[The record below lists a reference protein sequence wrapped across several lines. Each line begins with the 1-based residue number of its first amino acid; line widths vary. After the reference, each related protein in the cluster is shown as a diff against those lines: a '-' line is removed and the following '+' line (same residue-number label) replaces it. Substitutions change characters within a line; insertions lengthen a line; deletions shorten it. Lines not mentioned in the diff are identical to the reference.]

1 MAPGTQAQG
10 RHRLC
15 ALGLS
20 LSARSLLPALLR
32 GPALLPLGREKPEGG
47 VSQRKRETKN
57 SSPGEQAQSQSF
69 SAFALGSGPEAPFL
83 GLFRSPLPK
92 PNHPLVFGR
101 HCGPQSEKGPRVGDF
116 CPSGH
121 PPREPGKSLGLSSSW
136 LLMGR

>member
-69 SAFALGSGPEAPFL
+69 SAFALGSGPFL
-83 GLFRSPLPK
+83 GCSGLLCPNPTTPLS
-92 PNHPLVFGR
+92 LDDTVD
-101 HCGPQSEKGPRVGDF
+101 PRVRRDQE
-116 CPSGH
+116 SGTSAPADTH
-121 PPREPGKSLGLSSSW
+121 PGSQAKAWASAARGF
-136 LLMGR
+136 